1 MKTPRDVSGA
11 ELIQALRVLG
21 YQRMRREGSHIRL
34 TTLLDGEFHLTVPH
48 HVPLR
53 LGTLKSIL
61 KLVAT
66 HHELSVEELLNR
78 LEL

>member
-1 MKTPRDVSGA
+1 METPRDVSGA

-21 YQRMRREGSHIRL
+21 YQRMRQEGSHIRL

-53 LGTLKSIL
+53 LGTLKGSL
-61 KLVAT
+61 KLVET
-66 HHELSVEELLNR
+66 NHELSVEELLNR
-78 LEL
+78 

>member
-11 ELIQALRVLG
+11 ELIQALRVLS
-21 YQRMRREGSHIRL
+21 YQRMRQEGSHIRL

>member
-66 HHELSVEELLNR
+66 HHELSVEELLKR

>member
-1 MKTPRDVSGA
+1 MKTPRNVSGA

-21 YQRMRREGSHIRL
+21 YQRMRQEGSHIRL